1 MPRVR
6 PLAAPDPLETEII
19 SEIAA
24 GMAQAKITIK
34 DLADLTGINYSTLN
48 KRIGKKSG
56 DIKTLRIGEL
66 IKIRKAI
73 RRKVG

>member
-24 GMAQAKITIK
+24 GMAQARITVK

-48 KRIGKKSG
+48 KRLGRSG

-66 IKIRKAI
+66 IRIRKAI